1 MLYYNRIDLSE
12 GICVTK
18 TSTSKGCDIYCY
30 WYFLDKGFKFQKY
43 VYNECHDKLMINK
56 LMICR
61 NLSNITILNI
71 DGVNYCC
78 IINIIS
84 KSEAKNLI
92 QNVNISEK
100 KNIRKQKKLL
110 KHLVILKL
118 KNTRFSLKK
127 F

>member
-1 MLYYNRIDLSE
+1 
-12 GICVTK
+12 
-18 TSTSKGCDIYCY
+18 
-30 WYFLDKGFKFQKY
+30 
-43 VYNECHDKLMINK
+43 MINK

-92 QNVNISEK
+92 QSVNISEK

>member
-1 MLYYNRIDLSE
+1 
-12 GICVTK
+12 
-18 TSTSKGCDIYCY
+18 
-30 WYFLDKGFKFQKY
+30 
-43 VYNECHDKLMINK
+43 MINK

>member
-1 MLYYNRIDLSE
+1 
-12 GICVTK
+12 
-18 TSTSKGCDIYCY
+18 
-30 WYFLDKGFKFQKY
+30 
-43 VYNECHDKLMINK
+43 MINK

-84 KSEAKNLI
+84 KSEAKNLN

-118 KNTRFSLKK
+118 KNTRF
-127 F
+127 

>member
-1 MLYYNRIDLSE
+1 
-12 GICVTK
+12 
-18 TSTSKGCDIYCY
+18 
-30 WYFLDKGFKFQKY
+30 
-43 VYNECHDKLMINK
+43 MINK

-84 KSEAKNLI
+84 KSEAKNLN

>member
-1 MLYYNRIDLSE
+1 
-12 GICVTK
+12 
-18 TSTSKGCDIYCY
+18 
-30 WYFLDKGFKFQKY
+30 
-43 VYNECHDKLMINK
+43 MINK

-100 KNIRKQKKLL
+100 KNIRKQKKIIKTFGDIEIE
-110 KHLVILKL
+110 KHKIFAEKVLI
-118 KNTRFSLKK
+118 F
-127 F
+127 

>member
-1 MLYYNRIDLSE
+1 
-12 GICVTK
+12 
-18 TSTSKGCDIYCY
+18 
-30 WYFLDKGFKFQKY
+30 
-43 VYNECHDKLMINK
+43 MINK

-100 KNIRKQKKLL
+100 NNIRKQKKLL